1 MTQFSYSL
9 VNILSKFRTNGSG
22 EGTLGKQEQD
32 GIFGSCTSKQK
43 DFAKETELQATGEKD
58 NAVLPYFPT

>member
-1 MTQFSYSL
+1 M
-9 VNILSKFRTNGSG
+9 LSKFRTNGSG